1 MGLNVGV
8 HIVLYTKKADSR
20 PSLCPR
26 ARSTPCGEIS
36 VKITFQLKEAAFPRE
51 MVDFRTDK
59 ETDTEKDIMFDN
71 VPMIEE
77 RAQGMK
83 GAVKGMGTN

>member
-1 MGLNVGV
+1 
-8 HIVLYTKKADSR
+8 
-20 PSLCPR
+20 
-26 ARSTPCGEIS
+26 
-36 VKITFQLKEAAFPRE
+36 

-71 VPMIEE
+71 VPVIKE
-77 RAQGMK
+77 RAEGMK